1 MKLSITGQLEKTLK
15 EKAVGWGFE
24 DTPKGIIE
32 YLEEQ
37 YNKVTLDAIREVI
50 KDTNLPGDKLNSIR
64 HLLS

>member
-24 DTPKGIIE
+24 DTPKGITE
-32 YLEEQ
+32 YLEQQ
-37 YNKVTLDAIREVI
+37 YSTVILKEIIKVTEGTDSVE
-50 KDTNLPGDKLNSIR
+50 DKLNSIR